1 MVQERPIAVQWT
13 AWVGV
18 MSELTFL
25 IGALSVDI
33 AELCLKSVLSDPLTH
48 LGRVH
53 PGHPV
58 DTPPRYQGK
67 RLMQAQREGYTLGR

>member
-1 MVQERPIAVQWT
+1 
-13 AWVGV
+13 

-25 IGALSVDI
+25 IGALSVNI

-67 RLMQAQREGYTLGR
+67 RLMQGEHLGFENQQSP